1 MMDWVDG
8 QTSLMMVVMVVL
20 TILLVVGLI
29 VGINALYPSRGEGPS
44 RGQGD
49 RPPATHDEPRRTAA
63 EEELELRYARG
74 EIDAETLARQRAV
87 LRQR

>member
-29 VGINALYPSRGEGPS
+29 VGINGLYPSS
-44 RGQGD
+44 GQGD
-49 RPPATHDEPRRTAA
+49 RQPATHDEPRRTAA

>member
-1 MMDWVDG
+1 MMDWADG
-8 QTSLMMVVMVVL
+8 ETGLMMIVIMAVL
-20 TILLVVGLI
+20 TILLVVGLV
-29 VGINALYPSRGEGPS
+29 VGINALYTPG
-44 RGQGD
+44 GQGD
-49 RPPATHDEPRRTAA
+49 RTPPAQDAARRTAA

>member
-8 QTSLMMVVMVVL
+8 DWGLMMIVMAVP
-20 TILLVVGLI
+20 TILLVVALV
-29 VGINALYPSRGEGPS
+29 VGINALYPSS
-44 RGQGD
+44 GQGD
-49 RPPATHDEPRRTAA
+49 RTPPVQDAARRTAA

>member
-1 MMDWVDG
+1 MSLMMDWVDG
-8 QTSLMMVVMVVL
+8 ETSLMMIVVMVVL
-20 TILLVVGLI
+20 TILLVVGLV
-29 VGINALYPSRGEGPS
+29 VGINALYPSA
-44 RGQGD
+44 GQGD
-49 RPPATHDEPRRTAA
+49 RTPPAQNGPPRTAA

>member
-1 MMDWVDG
+1 MMDWEDAG
-8 QTSLMMVVMVVL
+8 QAGWMMVVWVLL
-20 TILLVVGLI
+20 TILLVVGL
-29 VGINALYPSRGEGPS
+29 VLAINAMYPS

-49 RPPATHDEPRRTAA
+49 RPPPAREDPPRTSA

>member
-1 MMDWVDG
+1 MMDWVNEG
-8 QTSLMMVVMVVL
+8 QAGPMLALMLVL
-20 TILLVVGLI
+20 TILLVVGLV
-29 VGINALYPSRGEGPS
+29 VGINALYPSRG
-44 RGQGD
+44 QGD
-49 RPPATHDEPRRTAA
+49 RTLPATEAPRRTAA

>member
-8 QTSLMMVVMVVL
+8 ETSFMMIVTMVVL
-20 TILLVVGLI
+20 TILLVVGL
-29 VGINALYPSRGEGPS
+29 VVAINALYPSA
-44 RGQGD
+44 GQGD
-49 RPPATHDEPRRTAA
+49 RTPLARNGPGRTAA